1 MQLRAHSESTQRLN
15 YMSAERTYIR
25 KTTYLFSFDLWN
37 IGISRQ
43 ANYILRIEIIELS
56 WTIPRLMRL
65 EKVEV
70 DQKCTSSSS
79 SHLVET
85 VGNKEV
91 LFSDKCC
98 GRQLPQ
104 FLEGV
109 VGIRDV
115 PDVQVIAK
123 YILCT

>member
-1 MQLRAHSESTQRLN
+1 
-15 YMSAERTYIR
+15 
-25 KTTYLFSFDLWN
+25 
-37 IGISRQ
+37 
-43 ANYILRIEIIELS
+43 
-56 WTIPRLMRL
+56 MRL
-65 EKVEV
+65 EKMEV

-79 SHLVET
+79 IHLVET

-91 LFSDKCC
+91 LLSDKCC

-104 FLEGV
+104 FFEGV